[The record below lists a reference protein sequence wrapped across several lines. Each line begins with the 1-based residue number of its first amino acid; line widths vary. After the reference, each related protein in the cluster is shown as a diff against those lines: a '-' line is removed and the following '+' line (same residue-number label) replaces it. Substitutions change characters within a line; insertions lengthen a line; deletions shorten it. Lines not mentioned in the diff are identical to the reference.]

1 MSIKSSFTHKKV
13 VAGFAIAAAVGLS
26 QPATAGGIPVIDAS
40 SLTQQILQVEHM
52 LSQIEKLQSQLET
65 AEDQLDSMSGSRG
78 LGNVIDS
85 AYDPAVDVDPNEALS
100 SAGIKSSSE
109 HGLSGDVA
117 DLYDS
122 GNENTATWLG
132 QSEKSLQQAQERFS
146 ELTGLVAKVNNSPDQ
161 KDILDLQARIGAEEV
176 MLENEMAKLTMLR
189 SQAEAKQALHQQRIQ
204 QMVIESSGEPRKIW

>member
-1 MSIKSSFTHKKV
+1 MKKV
-13 VAGFAIAAAVGLS
+13 TIAATVMATVIGVS
-26 QPATAGGIPVIDAS
+26 QPAVSGGIPVIDAS

-65 AEDQLDSMSGSRG
+65 AEDQLGSMSGSRG
-78 LGNVIDS
+78 LGNVINS
-85 AYDPAVDVDPNEALS
+85 AYDPAMDVDPNEALS
-100 SAGIKSSSE
+100 NAGIKSASD

-122 GNENTATWLG
+122 GNQSTATWLG

-176 MLENEMAKLTMLR
+176 MLQNEMAKLSMLR
-189 SQAEAKQALHQQRIQ
+189 SQAEANKEMHNQRIQ
-204 QMVIESSGEPRKIW
+204 QMSVESSGELREVSW